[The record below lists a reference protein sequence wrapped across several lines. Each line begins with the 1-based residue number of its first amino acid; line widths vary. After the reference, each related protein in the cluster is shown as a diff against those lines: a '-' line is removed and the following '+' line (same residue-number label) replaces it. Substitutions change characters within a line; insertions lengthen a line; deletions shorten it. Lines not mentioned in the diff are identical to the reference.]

1 MDWCTSKEILSV
13 ATEIKTS
20 GLQAIGYDHIN
31 RECGPRSLRRL
42 LRSPVAPAHVF
53 AVDDCWGERDN
64 TTHQIIG
71 DPARFPEGM
80 PAFIKKLHAMVRFS
94 RLFVPASPLR

>member
-1 MDWCTSKEILSV
+1 M
-13 ATEIKTS
+13 
-20 GLQAIGYDHIN
+20 
-31 RECGPRSLRRL
+31 RGPGSRSPAQTR
-42 LRSPVAPAHVF
+42 LRSPVASAHVF

>member
-1 MDWCTSKEILSV
+1 MEQT
-13 ATEIKTS
+13 
-20 GLQAIGYDHIN
+20 
-31 RECGPRSLRRL
+31 RL
-42 LRSPVAPAHVF
+42 LRSPVAPARVF

-80 PAFIKKLHAMVRFS
+80 PAFIKKLHAMVRFF